1 MTSFSKRRQVRRAGW
16 LLLAATL
23 GTATAQVG
31 GQVAPLLANPPFKT
45 AGRGPLNTYVLPGG
59 VSAALVQKS
68 GFLVSATVQVKYDP
82 QLTSAAEANKANVAR
97 AASVIGV
104 LSGFGEG
111 MARPLTDFLLRAEV
125 TPQLAKG
132 FDLRADPFSIGAR
145 LEGKVLKLTLS
156 RPQVPEGAFSSTGNA
171 LPPRDSSVKNPVVI
185 RIFSDF
191 QCPYC
196 QKFET
201 ETLPTLLAKLPKDV
215 RLEFHHF
222 PLEQIHPLA
231 RPSAEASECAAQQ
244 GKFWAY
250 KDALFTDRSWLS
262 SNPQEVFLRLANKL
276 KLNSSDFQKCL
287 TTRAGKQAVD
297 AGLAEAIRL
306 GVEGTPTV
314 YVNGMR
320 PASVYDA
327 TELLQLID
335 FARVVGPGP
344 ATPAPK
350 TP

>member
-1 MTSFSKRRQVRRAGW
+1 MTAFSRRLHMQRLGW
-16 LLLAATL
+16 VLLTSITGMAA
-23 GTATAQVG
+23 AQVG
-31 GQVAPLLANPPFKT
+31 GQVAPLLANPPFK
-45 AGRGPLNTYVLPGG
+45 AAASGPLGTYLLPGG
-59 VSAALVQKS
+59 VSVALVQKG
-68 GFLVSATVQVKYDP
+68 GFLGSATVQVNYDP
-82 QLTSAAEANKANVAR
+82 QLGAEANKANVAH
-97 AASVIGV
+97 AASVMGL

-111 MARPLTDFLLRAEV
+111 MAHPLTNFLLRAEV
-125 TPQLAKG
+125 GPQLPRG
-132 FDLRADPFSIGAR
+132 FDLRADPFSIGVR
-145 LEGKVLKLTLS
+145 LEGKVLKMTLS

-171 LPPRDSSVKNPVVI
+171 LPPRDSGMKNPVVI

-297 AGLAEAIRL
+297 AGLAEAMRL
-306 GVEGTPTV
+306 GVEGTPTI